1 MQQSII
7 AIPKNFTHGDDLL
20 LIRRTEYEKLQ
31 KKASEIDE
39 IMETIKA
46 GEKEIASGK
55 VKYTRKSISEALKR

>member
-46 GEKEIASGK
+46 GEKEIASCK